1 MSTKITRACI
11 SREEIMDFYTLQDFL
26 NFTKGS
32 AYVLMLVVVVCFIP
46 FWLFLTDREQK

>member
-1 MSTKITRACI
+1 
-11 SREEIMDFYTLQDFL
+11 MDFYTLQDFM

-46 FWLFLTDREQK
+46 FWLFLTDREQKD